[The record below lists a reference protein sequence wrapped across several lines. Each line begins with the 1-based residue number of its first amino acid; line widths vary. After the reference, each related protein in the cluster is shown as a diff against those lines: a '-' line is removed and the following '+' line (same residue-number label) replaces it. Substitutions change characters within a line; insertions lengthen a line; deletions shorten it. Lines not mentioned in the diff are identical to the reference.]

1 MQFVQKSAIIEK
13 NKMKRTTFMR
23 RIKQVFLLLMAL
35 LMVLSAVACEQPT
48 EQTETSGTDTETSV
62 SSSDTSDVTESKKF
76 PLFDPEIEHK
86 IIMDVSARGILVV
99 DLNKSG
105 DHPED
110 WDVEEGIIWEWST
123 SDVKNAQMSNVS
135 VTMDSARL
143 RYSPYYG
150 CDVIVF
156 CGSGGWV
163 GIVSYET
170 KELLFEDKPGNGPH
184 SAELLPNGDLI
195 LACSGNSNNNKGS
208 VLYYPLSAG
217 AKKPTSTLPLRSA
230 HGVCYDP
237 QQDVVWALGYQE
249 IIAIAVSG
257 RGTMNAKISKIDG
270 MGVAVPTVSGHELC
284 PAYGYPGKYWV
295 SSAKA
300 VYVFDSVN
308 GTLSSGDLQAD
319 KYNKTNVKGMA
330 YFPDGTMV
338 QTAHDQ
344 GGTGTYRSSLLRI
357 IYPTMS
363 SGRVQSR
370 IIKSEMI
377 PHAKDYQ
384 SYKVNVFTKDYQ

>member
-1 MQFVQKSAIIEK
+1 
-13 NKMKRTTFMR
+13 MKTM
-23 RIKQVFLLLMAL
+23 KQVILLLFALLMA
-35 LMVLSAVACEQPT
+35 LSAVACEDPS
-48 EQTETSGTDTETSV
+48 EEPEASGTDTEASV
-62 SSSDTSDVTESKKF
+62 SSSDTSGVTEEKKP

-86 IIMDVSARGILVV
+86 IIMDVSARGIFVV

-110 WDVEEGIIWEWST
+110 WSVEEGIIWEWAT
-123 SDVKNAQMSNVS
+123 TDAKNSKMGNVS
-135 VTMDSARL
+135 VTMDSTRL

-150 CDVIVF
+150 CDVVVF

-195 LACSGNSNNNKGS
+195 LACSGNSNTDNGCI
-208 VLYYPLSAG
+208 LYYPLSAG
-217 AKKPTSTLPLRSA
+217 AKKPSSTVSLKSA

-237 QQDVVWALGYQE
+237 QQDVVWALGNRE
-249 IIAIAVSG
+249 IIAIDVYG
-257 RGTMNAKISKIDG
+257 EGTMDARITAVNG
-270 MGVAVPTVSGHELC
+270 MEVSLPSGGGHDLS

-295 SSAKA
+295 STSKT

-308 GTLSSGDLQAD
+308 GTVSATDLQANQYT
-319 KYNKTNVKGMA
+319 KASVKGMA

-344 GGTGTYRSSLLRI
+344 GGTGTYRSSLFRI

-363 SGRVQSR
+363 SGRVKKR
-370 IIKSEMI
+370 IIEDVMI
-377 PHAKDYQ
+377 PHAKDCHT
-384 SYKVNVFTKDYQ
+384 YKVSVFTKDYQ